1 MTPEHETRGKHEAQQ
16 PAPQPAPRPAPQR
29 TRRIDS
35 IDPPFADGAPES
47 YASFVP
53 ASRGGRPGPVH
64 GGRPESPG
72 GGRQGSSNRKPPFAK
87 KTGLIAGGALVAVI
101 AIVYLAGALV
111 FMDRFMPNTTIM
123 GKDVSLKT
131 TAEVQDLL
139 TDVAKSYQLSVS
151 GEGFSLTLTSS
162 DMGTAVNSSSV
173 TDAMHADASPW
184 AWPVEVF
191 AVHDETDKLVT
202 SNGKLDE
209 AVRKAVETF
218 NEQAEA
224 PRNAGLDYDNGGS
237 QFVVRAETAGTALDA
252 DKVVETV
259 NAAVAAMES
268 SATLSEDALQQPTLL
283 SDDKRLAKAADEA
296 NSLLKADFSLKLGDT
311 PVAQVN
317 ADAIAGWVRLHDD
330 VTVGV
335 DEGLVAAWVQDLASA
350 CNTYQA
356 RRTFTRADGKEVTV
370 SGGVY
375 GWIIDK
381 DKLQEALMNGVDSA
395 QTGDMAIPCEQEA
408 GAYDGLHGRDWGKR
422 YVDVDLTEQHA
433 RFYDDE
439 GSLAWESDVV
449 TGTPDGE
456 HDTPEGVY
464 VINGKESPSKLIGQ
478 MKPETG
484 EPEYQTEVKAWMP
497 FVDNYIGFHDADWQP
512 AFGDSR
518 YKSGYGSHGCVNLP
532 PE

>member
-87 KTGLIAGGALVAVI
+87 KAGLIAGGALVAVI

-151 GEGFSLTLTSS
+151 GERFSLTLTSS

-191 AVHDETDKLVT
+191 VVHDETDKLVT

-209 AVRKAVETF
+209 AVRKAVEAF

-224 PRNAGLDYDNGGS
+224 PRNAGLDYDSGGS
-237 QFVVRAETAGTALDA
+237 RFVVRAET
-252 DKVVETV
+252 
-259 NAAVAAMES
+259 
-268 SATLSEDALQQPTLL
+268 
-283 SDDKRLAKAADEA
+283 R
-296 NSLLKADFSLKLGDT
+296 
-311 PVAQVN
+311 
-317 ADAIAGWVRLHDD
+317 RH
-330 VTVGV
+330 
-335 DEGLVAAWVQDLASA
+335 
-350 CNTYQA
+350 CA
-356 RRTFTRADGKEVTV
+356 RCR
-370 SGGVY
+370 
-375 GWIIDK
+375 
-381 DKLQEALMNGVDSA
+381 
-395 QTGDMAIPCEQEA
+395 
-408 GAYDGLHGRDWGKR
+408 
-422 YVDVDLTEQHA
+422 
-433 RFYDDE
+433 
-439 GSLAWESDVV
+439 
-449 TGTPDGE
+449 
-456 HDTPEGVY
+456 
-464 VINGKESPSKLIGQ
+464 
-478 MKPETG
+478 
-484 EPEYQTEVKAWMP
+484 
-497 FVDNYIGFHDADWQP
+497 
-512 AFGDSR
+512 
-518 YKSGYGSHGCVNLP
+518 
-532 PE
+532 